1 MADAPSPPADDRD
14 ASGADEAADASD
26 DAGDA
31 RSRPV
36 DDADDVD
43 DHDGRDDADA
53 TDDRRL
59 GWAVGAFLLLT
70 GVYSFVV
77 AGQVLLWFFL
87 VLNVAVLWLLWRFVV
102 AVERI
107 AAAQERAAG

>member
-14 ASGADEAADASD
+14 ASGAD

-36 DDADDVD
+36 DDADD
-43 DHDGRDDADA
+43 HDGRDDADA
-53 TDDRRL
+53 TGDRRL

-77 AGQVLLWFFL
+77 AGQILLWFFL

>member
-14 ASGADEAADASD
+14 ASAADSD
-26 DAGDA
+26 DNRNRSADGVDEVDHGRGD
-31 RSRPV
+31 PT
-36 DDADDVD
+36 DA
-43 DHDGRDDADA
+43 A
-53 TDDRRL
+53 DDRRL
-59 GWAVGAFLLLT
+59 RWAAGAFLLLT
-70 GVYSFVV
+70 GVYSLVI
-77 AGQVLLWFFL
+77 AGQILLWFFL